1 MFFFCQV
8 KPFKDFVVTS
18 ELEPHSN
25 CHQPHL
31 YGAKVPNYR
40 PFALALHSGE
50 PYTLFCKSCTEPH
63 GGGLNSFAIVIS
75 RKGATTA
82 AAAGYYTTVRTA
94 HFSSQVCCSSL
105 AKIIVYLRSS
115 RSAER
120 RRWTPQLP
128 PPPPPFESSV
138 YTRVFV
144 YTCLRVRT

>member
-1 MFFFCQV
+1 M
-8 KPFKDFVVTS
+8 TS

-31 YGAKVPNYR
+31 YGAKVANYR

-82 AAAGYYTTVRTA
+82 AAAGATTPLSELHIFHHKFAARPWQKLLCICARAVRRSA
-94 HFSSQVCCSSL
+94 VGGRRRRRRLSHPY
-105 AKIIVYLRSS
+105 IHVYLC
-115 RSAER
+115 
-120 RRWTPQLP
+120 
-128 PPPPPFESSV
+128 
-138 YTRVFV
+138 TRVFV
-144 YTCLRVRT
+144 CARECTYSRGSCKIKL